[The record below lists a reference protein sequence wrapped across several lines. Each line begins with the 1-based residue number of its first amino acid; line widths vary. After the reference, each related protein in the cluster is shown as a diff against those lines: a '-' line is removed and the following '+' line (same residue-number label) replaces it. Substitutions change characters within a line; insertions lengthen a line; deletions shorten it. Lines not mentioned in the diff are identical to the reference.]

1 MKIVQLLGRGVDGC
15 GVTRFAI
22 EFERFL
28 NDKGIENE
36 VVVVDDKKWSR
47 KKSHTFYNV
56 HHYRFIK
63 DAEHDAALA
72 KIKTADILI
81 VNSLPPRGS
90 DQIVIDRFSAA
101 LKSYVG
107 KVVLIQHDHN
117 KMSITRNECLLEACQ
132 RADYIFAHA
141 TKDSDFARWMN
152 EHVNVSSLFEESPNK
167 QILNFQPGMYFE
179 DVRDKYWLPIEEQ
192 DSKIH
197 RWIGRT
203 SPFKG
208 YDLMFKWAKQIRP
221 LGVLTIMEGLEE
233 SPAIISVKEK
243 EEFNYY
249 LKSDP
254 DKVDFSK
261 HYGDLPCLCREYKRD
276 DMMLRL
282 AKSGFGYQLS
292 RLEPRFLE
300 HSIEYT
306 HCEIAAIGVTPVFR
320 KSFMSAC
327 IHSKTGNPISQ
338 DKNSG
343 TIFIPE
349 TEEEMKEVV
358 PLISTLMNDNKMRE
372 EWRLMAYEY
381 YSQHQHASET
391 YNDILKKI
399 GVV

>member
-1 MKIVQLLGRGVDGC
+1 
-15 GVTRFAI
+15 
-22 EFERFL
+22 
-28 NDKGIENE
+28 
-36 VVVVDDKKWSR
+36 
-47 KKSHTFYNV
+47 
-56 HHYRFIK
+56 
-63 DAEHDAALA
+63 
-72 KIKTADILI
+72 
-81 VNSLPPRGS
+81 
-90 DQIVIDRFSAA
+90 
-101 LKSYVG
+101 
-107 KVVLIQHDHN
+107 
-117 KMSITRNECLLEACQ
+117 
-132 RADYIFAHA
+132 
-141 TKDSDFARWMN
+141 
-152 EHVNVSSLFEESPNK
+152 
-167 QILNFQPGMYFE
+167 
-179 DVRDKYWLPIEEQ
+179 
-192 DSKIH
+192 
-197 RWIGRT
+197 
-203 SPFKG
+203 
-208 YDLMFKWAKQIRP
+208 
-221 LGVLTIMEGLEE
+221 
-233 SPAIISVKEK
+233 
-243 EEFNYY
+243 
-249 LKSDP
+249 
-254 DKVDFSK
+254 
-261 HYGDLPCLCREYKRD
+261 
-276 DMMLRL
+276 MMLRL